1 VNDARRDDRARL
13 YPLLLA
19 LRFRQL
25 GRKRWSKA
33 TTENISYSG
42 VLFRPGKSMKP
53 DTPIEMRMAL
63 PKAVA
68 GEPPATLMCQGRIVR
83 VLPHESEN
91 KRPGLA
97 ARITEFH
104 FVRDRKK

>member
-1 VNDARRDDRARL
+1 
-13 YPLLLA
+13 
-19 LRFRQL
+19 
-25 GRKRWSKA
+25 
-33 TTENISYSG
+33 
-42 VLFRPGKSMKP
+42 MKP
-53 DTPIEMRMAL
+53 DTPIENEDGAAL
-63 PKAVA
+63 KAVA

-83 VLPHESEN
+83 VLPHENEN